1 MVQPGIR
8 DSAGRSGWLSPL
20 AIGGAGR
27 CDRGRR
33 DRASG
38 AGEISGKWQ
47 AARCAGPNDRS
58 SGSSSAHW
66 SCAKGHRVRN
76 RHSDGG
82 VIALGSSP
90 ATPARTVGL
99 LRLRVGDRCRGSPG
113 VRGGP
118 GVPGPQGVRAANTP
132 ITKTTAPQKK
142 CATTGR
148 PATALGTDRSVRRG
162 SAQPNA
168 ATAVPR
174 RTAAQRAFSS
184 RTSWRGA

>member
-47 AARCAGPNDRS
+47 AAKFAGPNDRS
-58 SGSSSAHW
+58 SGSSSAHR

-113 VRGGP
+113 VRGVPACRGP
-118 GVPGPQGVRAANTP
+118 RVCGRPTPRSPRPQRR
-132 ITKTTAPQKK
+132 
-142 CATTGR
+142 R
-148 PATALGTDRSVRRG
+148 PATGGAPGDRLGALE
-162 SAQPNA
+162 
-168 ATAVPR
+168 
-174 RTAAQRAFSS
+174 RTARCPLP
-184 RTSWRGA
+184 